1 MLPPSLPILSGV
13 THNPKD
19 SMKGGYGLLFVEDW
33 GKEEVVVKIPN
44 DLRDDVNNRKKRVR
58 CSLFLQKHLLIV

>member
-1 MLPPSLPILSGV
+1 
-13 THNPKD
+13 
-19 SMKGGYGLLFVEDW
+19 MKGGYGLLFVEDW